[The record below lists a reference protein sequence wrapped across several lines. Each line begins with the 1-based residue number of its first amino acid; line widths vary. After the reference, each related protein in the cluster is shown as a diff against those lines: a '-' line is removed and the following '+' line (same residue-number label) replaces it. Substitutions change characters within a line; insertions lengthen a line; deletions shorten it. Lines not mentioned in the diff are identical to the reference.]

1 MPGRRALTVVAAVLF
16 LTAMMCSPPSSN
28 GGAPEAAA
36 AASPL
41 PRLHGDTVQGG
52 TADTTRMRGGV
63 LVVNVWATW
72 CGPCEREQPA
82 LESVAKAYASRGVRF
97 LGLNERDNLDAAK
110 TWIARHGVTYPSISD
125 PSGAFAD
132 DLGFLGYPDTYVV
145 DPSGTIRF
153 VIAGEAT
160 AQEVSGAIDQVLAAS
175 ATPSPSG

>member
-1 MPGRRALTVVAAVLF
+1 
-16 LTAMMCSPPSSN
+16 
-28 GGAPEAAA
+28 
-36 AASPL
+36 
-41 PRLHGDTVQGG
+41 LHGDTVQGD
-52 TADTTRMRGGV
+52 TADTAQMLGSV

-82 LESVAKAYASRGVRF
+82 LESVAKAYAPKGVRF

-145 DPSGTIRF
+145 DRSGTIRF
-153 VIAGEAT
+153 IIAGAT
-160 AQEVSGAIDQVLAAS
+160 DVQELSDAIDRVLAAS
-175 ATPSPSG
+175 ATPSP

>member
-1 MPGRRALTVVAAVLF
+1 MPGRRVLPVVAAVLV
-16 LTAMMCSPPSSN
+16 LTAMTCSPSSKS
-28 GGAPEAAA
+28 GHTLAPVS
-36 AASPL
+36 SPL

-52 TADTTRMRGGV
+52 TADTMQMRGSV

-82 LESVAKAYASRGVRF
+82 LESVAQAYASKGVRF

-110 TWIARHGVTYPSISD
+110 TWIARLGITYPSISD

-132 DLGFLGYPDTYVV
+132 DLAFLGYPDTYVV

-153 VIAGEAT
+153 VIAGETT
-160 AQEVSGAIDQVLAAS
+160 AQEVSDAIDQVLAAS
-175 ATPSPSG
+175 ATPSP

>member
-1 MPGRRALTVVAAVLF
+1 MPGRRALPVVAAVLF
-16 LTAMMCSPPSSN
+16 LTAMTCSPSSSQ
-28 GGAPEAAA
+28 GPQLTAV
-36 AASPL
+36 ASPL
-41 PRLHGDTVQGG
+41 PQMHGDTVQGG
-52 TADTTRMRGGV
+52 TADTTQMLGSV

-82 LESVAKAYASRGVRF
+82 LESVAKAYASKGVRF

-132 DLGFLGYPDTYVV
+132 DLGFLGYPDTYIV

-153 VIAGEAT
+153 VIAGAT
-160 AQEVSGAIDQVLAAS
+160 DGQELSAAIDRVLASS
-175 ATPSPSG
+175 ATPSP